1 MCNETW
7 KELFHDITKSKK
19 SIFSKW
25 TINIL
30 ERVDNKSLFL
40 SQGAVV

>member
-1 MCNETW
+1 M
-7 KELFHDITKSKK
+7 KLGKSFSMTLQNLKNQ
-19 SIFSKW
+19 SFSKW